1 MEDDEDRTDDDDDDV
16 SMTIIPESVLNTVSY
31 HAKDIQTIMASEK
44 HGETFL
50 EGFAALVQTSI
61 NAIQNKTVQTK
72 NLH

>member
-1 MEDDEDRTDDDDDDV
+1 MDDEDKTDDDDDDV
-16 SMTIIPESVLNTVSY
+16 PMIIPESVSY
-31 HAKDIQTIMASEK
+31 YAKEFQTIMASEK

>member
-1 MEDDEDRTDDDDDDV
+1 MEDDEEDNTDDTDDEHV
-16 SMTIIPESVLNTVSY
+16 SIPEGVLNTVSY